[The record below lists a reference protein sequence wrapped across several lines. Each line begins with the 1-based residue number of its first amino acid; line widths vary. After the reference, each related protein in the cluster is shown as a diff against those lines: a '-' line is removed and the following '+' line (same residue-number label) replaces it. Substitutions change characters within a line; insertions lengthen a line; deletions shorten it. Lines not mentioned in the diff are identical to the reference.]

1 MDHVRKIQLGAYMK
15 DLSDVKNSDIKVA
28 IDGQS

>member
-1 MDHVRKIQLGAYMK
+1 MK

-28 IDGQS
+28 IDECIHSLEIVPES